1 MYIDFHTHAF
11 ADKIAGRA
19 MEALSATSGLK
30 PYTDGTLCGL
40 KKELRERD
48 ISAAVVLPIAT
59 KPSQQRVVNDWA
71 ADING
76 KNGIYSFGSVHPDA
90 DDAVQTLESIK
101 ASGLHGV

>member
-40 KKELRERD
+40 KKSSGNAILARRSYFRLRQSRL
-48 ISAAVVLPIAT
+48 S
-59 KPSQQRVVNDWA
+59 R
-71 ADING
+71 
-76 KNGIYSFGSVHPDA
+76 
-90 DDAVQTLESIK
+90 
-101 ASGLHGV
+101 GLSTTGPRILTEKTVYIRSEACIRTRTTPFKR